1 MEQYAIKGGNPL
13 VGEVEI
19 GGAKNAALPI
29 LAASV
34 MTDETVYIENM
45 PDVRDTNVLLSAM
58 ENIGVIVK
66 RTDRHKVTLN
76 ASNISELVVEDENIK
91 KIRASYYLIGALLG
105 KYKHAE
111 VALPGGCDIGC
122 RAIDQ
127 HIKGFRAL
135 GAEVRIEHGLIKTH
149 AEHLRGSHIYMDVV
163 SVGATINI
171 MMAAVMAE
179 GTTIIENSAKE
190 PHVVDLANFLNS
202 MGANIKGAG
211 TDVIRIKGVSHLHG
225 TEYAVIPDQ
234 IEAGTYMV
242 AAAATGGSFNLKLGH
257 NLAEDHAVHIQLT
270 SFAEQVKE
278 KTGGSINIQIIP
290 NGTLGSEADM
300 ISQIQAGALDMA
312 KVSASTLGNFSEK
325 YNAFSVPY
333 VFNDQ
338 AHYYS
343 YMDSDS
349 AKAVFE
355 STDDQGFRGLTWL
368 DSGARSFYTKAT
380 AIRTP
385 ADLKGLKIRTMDSQM
400 AIDMMNC
407 LGGSATVMGYSDIY
421 TGMQQGVIDGAENNV
436 TALRDHGDVTK
447 YYCFDEHTRIPDMV
461 VIASSV
467 WNKFSDE
474 QKSIVSECA
483 KTATE
488 EYKDAWKKF
497 EDEVLDKAVNQN
509 GVELVKDVDI
519 AAFQAAVQP
528 IYENLKTSNPTTY
541 AVVEEIRAMA

>member
-1 MEQYAIKGGNPL
+1 MKITRRQFVQVMA
-13 VGEVEI
+13 VA
-19 GGAKNAALPI
+19 GA
-29 LAASV
+29 S
-34 MTDETVYIENM
+34 
-45 PDVRDTNVLLSAM
+45 
-58 ENIGVIVK
+58 
-66 RTDRHKVTLN
+66 
-76 ASNISELVVEDENIK
+76 
-91 KIRASYYLIGALLG
+91 ALLT
-105 KYKHAE
+105 AC
-111 VALPGGCDIGC
+111 GGSS
-122 RAIDQ
+122 
-127 HIKGFRAL
+127 
-135 GAEVRIEHGLIKTH
+135 
-149 AEHLRGSHIYMDVV
+149 GS
-163 SVGATINI
+163 T
-171 MMAAVMAE
+171 
-179 GTTIIENSAKE
+179 
-190 PHVVDLANFLNS
+190 
-202 MGANIKGAG
+202 AG
-211 TDVIRIKGVSHLHG
+211 SG
-225 TEYAVIPDQ
+225 
-234 IEAGTYMV
+234 

-278 KTGGSINIQIIP
+278 KTSGSINIQIIP

-474 QKSIVSECA
+474 QKSIVRQDRYRGVQGRLEEVRGRGSGQGCEPERRRAGQGCGHRRIPGRCA
-483 KTATE
+483 AHLRE
-488 EYKDAWKKF
+488 PQD
-497 EDEVLDKAVNQN
+497 L
-509 GVELVKDVDI
+509 
-519 AAFQAAVQP
+519 
-528 IYENLKTSNPTTY
+528 
-541 AVVEEIRAMA
+541 

>member
-1 MEQYAIKGGNPL
+1 MKITRRQFVQVMA
-13 VGEVEI
+13 VA
-19 GGAKNAALPI
+19 GA
-29 LAASV
+29 S
-34 MTDETVYIENM
+34 
-45 PDVRDTNVLLSAM
+45 
-58 ENIGVIVK
+58 
-66 RTDRHKVTLN
+66 
-76 ASNISELVVEDENIK
+76 
-91 KIRASYYLIGALLG
+91 ALLT
-105 KYKHAE
+105 AC
-111 VALPGGCDIGC
+111 GGSS
-122 RAIDQ
+122 
-127 HIKGFRAL
+127 
-135 GAEVRIEHGLIKTH
+135 
-149 AEHLRGSHIYMDVV
+149 GS
-163 SVGATINI
+163 T
-171 MMAAVMAE
+171 
-179 GTTIIENSAKE
+179 
-190 PHVVDLANFLNS
+190 
-202 MGANIKGAG
+202 AG
-211 TDVIRIKGVSHLHG
+211 SG
-225 TEYAVIPDQ
+225 
-234 IEAGTYMV
+234 

-278 KTGGSINIQIIP
+278 KTSGSINIQIIP

-407 LGGSATVMGYSDIY
+407 LGG
-421 TGMQQGVIDGAENNV
+421 
-436 TALRDHGDVTK
+436 
-447 YYCFDEHTRIPDMV
+447 DMV

-474 QKSIVSECA
+474 QKSIVAECA